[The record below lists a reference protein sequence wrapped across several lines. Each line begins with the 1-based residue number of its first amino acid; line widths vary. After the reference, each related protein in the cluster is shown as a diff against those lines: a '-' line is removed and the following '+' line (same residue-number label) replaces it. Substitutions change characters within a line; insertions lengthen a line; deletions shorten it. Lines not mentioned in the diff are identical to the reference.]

1 MPSARRSCM
10 AERRDDALVSDIRMY
25 LDGLDYAGFLGDIR
39 TQDAVVRNLEIL
51 GEAAKRLSPEF
62 RAHHPQIEWSQIA
75 GMRDR
80 LIHHSFGV
88 NWEIVWNVV
97 QERLPDLIERSEEHT
112 SELQSLIR
120 LSYAVFCLKKQQ
132 KY

>member
-1 MPSARRSCM
+1 M
-10 AERRDDALVSDIRMY
+10 AERRDDALVSDLREAAARIRMY

-80 LIHHSFGV
+80 LIHHYFGV

-97 QERLPDLIERSEEHT
+97 HRSEKHT
-112 SELQSLIR
+112 SELQ
-120 LSYAVFCLKKQQ
+120 
-132 KY
+132 